1 MSVPLN
7 LDARRS
13 ASLPPGGCDRSARRA
28 PRRLGLAARRLSA
41 CGDKNALLAA
51 CRRDL
56 VLPGHFGANWDAL
69 ADCLGDLSWRPAAG
83 YVLVF
88 RGAERLARDAPEVLA
103 VLAEVLRAAAAGV
116 AEPRARLHRPDRT
129 GAGLPL
135 PREVQGLLSGQHK
148 DTGVGP
154 RADPHRQTRGA
165 APRAR

>member
-7 LDARRS
+7 LDAQRS
-13 ASLPPGGCDRSARRA
+13 GVFAAGGLRPLERAVRRA
-28 PRRLGLAARRLSA
+28 GWAWLPVDLSA

-88 RGAERLARDAPEVLA
+88 RGSERLARDAPEVLA
-103 VLAEVLRAAAAGV
+103 VLAEVLRAAAAGWQS
-116 AEPRARLHRPDRT
+116 RARGFIALIEP
-129 GAGLPL
+129 APASLGLAKFKA
-135 PREVQGLLSGQHK
+135 S
-148 DTGVGP
+148 
-154 RADPHRQTRGA
+154 
-165 APRAR
+165 